1 MRRYRYIITNP
12 EGLHAR
18 LAVELAKICRDA
30 ESRVTVS
37 AGKRKANG
45 KEVFTVMNLY
55 AGPGDMLE
63 ILVEGSDEEE
73 IMRQITYFCLRCL

>member
-1 MRRYRYIITNP
+1 MRKYRYVITNP

-30 ESRVTVS
+30 ESRVSVS
-37 AGKRKANG
+37 TGGKSANG

-55 AGPGDMLE
+55 AGPGNELE
-63 ILVEGSDEEE
+63 FLMEGMDEEE
-73 IMRQITYFCLRCL
+73 ILRQIEEFCKKCL

>member
-1 MRRYRYIITNP
+1 MRRYRYVITNP

-30 ESRVTVS
+30 ESCVAVS
-37 AGKRKANG
+37 TGNKHANG

-55 AGPGDMLE
+55 AGPGDELE
-63 ILVEGSDEEE
+63 FLVEGSDEEE
-73 IMRQITYFCLRCL
+73 ILRQIERFCEKYL